1 MSATGAGAPDL
12 LDLQEQIARIALA
25 QEETRKF
32 VSEQHK
38 LLAEQSKLAA
48 EAAKLDRDRRLSPWL
63 AFVAIAGGV
72 GGIIAGVQAVF
83 RVIQTYH

>member
-1 MSATGAGAPDL
+1 MSATAGQPPP

-48 EAAKLDRDRRLSPWL
+48 EAAKLDRDRVLSPWL
-63 AFVAIAGGV
+63 AIVAIAGGT
-72 GGIIAGVQAVF
+72 GGILAGVQAILRF
-83 RVIQTYH
+83 TGTLH